1 MATSSTSTKEAPNH
15 PDSVRNHPLASGR
28 PGFSLGGFIPTA
40 ITALVIGWALHGA
53 EFNLG
58 ELVHDAPN
66 MWRFLASLFP
76 PDLHFFL
83 DQDHVI
89 QPTIST
95 IQLAVVGTS
104 VAVVLA
110 FPLSI
115 LAARNLAPPW
125 LYQTLRSLLSILR
138 AIPEFIWAIMFVSA
152 VGLGVFAGTLA
163 LVAGSVG
170 SLSKVFAESI
180 EAIDPRPVEAL
191 EAVGARQ
198 VQAVSFAVL
207 PQALPNLVSYIMLN
221 FEHNIRA
228 SFIVGF
234 VGGGGL
240 GFEVQTETGIFKY
253 HQFLDHL
260 IIIIVLVVL
269 ADRLSAFV
277 RKRLV

>member
-1 MATSSTSTKEAPNH
+1 MATSSTSPRETTNL
-15 PDSVRNHPLASGR
+15 PDAVRNHPLASGR
-28 PGFSLGGFIPTA
+28 PKFSLGGFIPTVVA
-40 ITALVIGWALHGA
+40 ALVIGWALHGA
-53 EFNLG
+53 EFNIG
-58 ELVHDAPN
+58 ELIHDAPN
-66 MWRFLASLFP
+66 MWHFVTSLFP
-76 PDLHFFL
+76 PDWAFFL
-83 DQDHVI
+83 NQEHVI

-125 LYQTLRSLLSILR
+125 LYQTLRSILSIFR
-138 AIPEFIWAIMFVSA
+138 AIPEFIWAIIFVSA

-207 PQALPNLVSYIMLN
+207 PQALPNLASYVMLT

>member
-1 MATSSTSTKEAPNH
+1 MRHATSSAGS
-15 PDSVRNHPLASGR
+15 D
-28 PGFSLGGFIPTA
+28 
-40 ITALVIGWALHGA
+40 
-53 EFNLG
+53 
-58 ELVHDAPN
+58 
-66 MWRFLASLFP
+66 P
-76 PDLHFFL
+76 P
-83 DQDHVI
+83 
-89 QPTIST
+89 
-95 IQLAVVGTS
+95 
-104 VAVVLA
+104 
-110 FPLSI
+110 
-115 LAARNLAPPW
+115 RNLRKRTAK
-125 LYQTLRSLLSILR
+125 LIDD
-138 AIPEFIWAIMFVSA
+138 
-152 VGLGVFAGTLA
+152 LGVKGACRALGVSREALARVAAGIAVRAGTLA